1 MDDNLKYDNFTS
13 VSDEANNLDLFVVR
27 SSILRAL
34 KMNLNLM
41 SGDFLDVG
49 CGRMPYR
56 HMILSESKVTR
67 YVGLDIETAL
77 VYDRV
82 SRPDIYW
89 DGVRMPFDDETF
101 DSAMAT
107 EVLEHCSNPR
117 IVLGEVY
124 RVLRPGGTF
133 FFTTPFLWNLHEVPH
148 DEFRL
153 TPFHLDRLFR
163 EIGYNQISLSAM
175 GGWHASL
182 AQMLG
187 LWVRRGPIRRKYRR
201 YLSFLLRPIILH
213 LYKKDQK
220 RNVQFKEGT
229 MITGIY
235 GIVKK

>member
-1 MDDNLKYDNFTS
+1 MTYDNFVSIANS
-13 VSDEANNLDLFVVR
+13 VDNLDLYIVR
-27 SSILRAL
+27 NSILRTLRNAL
-34 KMNLNLM
+34 DSFK
-41 SGDFLDVG
+41 GDFLDVG

-56 HMILSESKVTR
+56 ELILGESQVR
-67 YVGLDIETAL
+67 NYVGLDIDTAL
-77 VYDRV
+77 NYDGKV
-82 SRPDIYW
+82 QPDARW
-89 DGVRMPFDDETF
+89 DGITMPFADQTF

-163 EIGYNQISLSAM
+163 EIGYSQISLSAM

-187 LWVRRGPIRRKYRR
+187 LWVRRGPIRKKYRR
-201 YLSFLLRPIILH
+201 YLSYLLRPIVLH

-220 RNVQFKEGT
+220 RNVQFKEGS